1 MQHLPFLKDFVIILA
16 AAVLIIFASRPLKL
30 PGVIGF
36 LLTGM
41 LIGPSGFNFISDKH
55 QVEVFAE
62 LGVVMLLFFIGLEFS
77 LAHLRTIWRQ
87 FFLGGGLQVL
97 GTIAVI
103 VALFSVGDFSL
114 SQRIFFGCL
123 IALSSTAIVLKMLS
137 DHRQLDTPQGRFAL
151 GVLLFQDFCI
161 VPMIVFTP
169 VLAGGRGIS
178 FVSILSRFS
187 LSILA
192 VLAVFV
198 IARFVMPKILH
209 QVSRTR
215 VRESFLLGSLLVCL
229 LMALVTASVGFS
241 YALGA
246 FIAGLIISESEY
258 SHAVV
263 AEIVSFRDLFTS
275 LFFISVGML
284 LDLRF
289 VAEQPVAVFGLGL
302 GIFIVKALALFSV
315 GMMLKFT
322 VRAATIAA
330 VSLAQIGEFSFVL
343 AQVGLAAGLLDELL
357 FQHFLSAS
365 IFTMVVSPPLIAFAP
380 TLGEKTQNIL
390 PFDRGRTEKT
400 VANIKPLDNHVI
412 IVGYGL
418 NGQNVVRV
426 LRETGIPYIIIESDG
441 ELVHRLNDEGHAVV
455 FGDVTRKEILV
466 NCFVHRAR
474 LIVFAISDPQGTR
487 TAVHFARMLNPS
499 IYIIVR
505 TRYVVEVDELVQLG
519 ANQVIPEEFETS
531 IEIFT
536 RVLDHYHIPRN
547 VINAQIQIIRDE
559 NYSMLRG
566 LPQTTGGLD
575 RVAQLLTAG
584 TSDTFLVTD
593 GCRAGGM
600 TVGELDISGV
610 TGASLIAVVHNEI
623 AAITPPPEY
632 RIQPG
637 DTLVLVGNH
646 ANMDKAFEYLSK
658 PTASNSPASRPE
670 NRKEKS

>member
-1 MQHLPFLKDFVIILA
+1 MQPLPFLKDFIIILA

-30 PGVIGF
+30 PSVIGF

-77 LAHLRTIWRQ
+77 LAHLRAIWRQ

-97 GTIAVI
+97 GTIAITVGI
-103 VALFSVGDFSL
+103 FSLGDFSL

-137 DHRQLDTPQGRFAL
+137 DLRQLDTPQGTFAM

-169 VLAGGRGIS
+169 VLAGEQGVS
-178 FVSILSRFS
+178 FASILSRFS

-192 VLAVFV
+192 VIAVFV
-198 IARFVMPKILH
+198 VARFVMPSILY
-209 QVSRTR
+209 QVSRTK

-229 LMALVTASVGFS
+229 LMALVTASLGFS

-284 LDLRF
+284 LDLKF
-289 VAEQPVAVFGLGL
+289 VAQQPLAVLGL
-302 GIFIVKALALFSV
+302 GVGIFITKTLALFAV
-315 GMMLKFT
+315 GMMLRFT
-322 VRAATIAA
+322 VRSATIVA

-390 PFDRGRTEKT
+390 PFDRATTEETAAK
-400 VANIKPLDNHVI
+400 IKPVKDHVI

-426 LRETGIPYIIIESDG
+426 LRETGIPYIIVESDG
-441 ELVHRLNDEGHAVV
+441 ELVQRLSEEGHAIV

-466 NCFVHRAR
+466 TCFIERAR
-474 LIVFAISDPQGTR
+474 LIVFAISDPQATR

-499 IYIIVR
+499 IYVIVR
-505 TRYVVEVDELVQLG
+505 TRYVAEVDELVQLG
-519 ANQVIPEEFETS
+519 ANEVIPEEFETS

-575 RVAQLLTAG
+575 RVAQLLAAG
-584 TSDTFLVTD
+584 TSDTFLLTD
-593 GCRAGGM
+593 QYRAAHM
-600 TVGELDISGV
+600 TVGELDIPGV
-610 TGASLIAVVHNEI
+610 TGASLIAIVRNE
-623 AAITPPPEY
+623 AVAITPPPEY
-632 RIQPG
+632 RIQTG

-646 ANMDKAFEYLSK
+646 ANMDKAFEYLSI
-658 PTASNSPASRPE
+658 PTSSSSPSSRTE